1 MRRRSPIGCAI
12 YGGAR
17 MSEKTDEER
26 LAEILAAID
35 QSVRDWVRELEAEA
49 RQLETATSPQEAER
63 RLRSVR
69 ELSHNIG
76 GSAGTLGF
84 TAISDAALPLEVR
97 CLAMIDGGATPTV
110 EERREIVALVGG
122 VVNAAGEVLA
132 PAAD

>member
-1 MRRRSPIGCAI
+1 
-12 YGGAR
+12 

-35 QSVRDWVRELEAEA
+35 QSVRAWVQDLEAEA
-49 RQLETATSPQEAER
+49 RQLEAATSPQEAGR
-63 RLRSVR
+63 RLRAVR

-84 TAISDAALPLEVR
+84 AAIGDAALPLEVR
-97 CLAMIDGGATPTV
+97 CVSVIDGGATPTV

-122 VVNAAGEVLA
+122 VMNAAEEALA